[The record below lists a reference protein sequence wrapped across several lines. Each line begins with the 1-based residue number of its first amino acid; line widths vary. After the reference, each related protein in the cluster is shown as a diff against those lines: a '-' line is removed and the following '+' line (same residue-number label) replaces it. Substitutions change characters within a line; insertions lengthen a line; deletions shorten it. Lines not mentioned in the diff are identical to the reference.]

1 MKILNWLTASLFTM
15 TLAACGGGGGSGGS
29 TFGDG
34 STGGATGGTTT
45 SAPTLSV
52 ALSSSTVTSTAPATV
67 TATLQDSKGNGI
79 ASQVVTFVSDGGLGT
94 FSAPTALTN
103 ASGQASVA
111 VYPKSS
117 TAVGADSVTA
127 SASVNGT
134 AVKASIGYQLTASNV
149 TISSFTSDVGTGTL
163 SAYGQATL
171 SVTVANAAAG
181 SPVNIAVSS
190 ACVTAGKATLSQTST
205 TTTNGTATFTYQD
218 AGCGASVASDTL
230 QATVTGGTGVST
242 PLTMKIASPA
252 VSSVIFVSASPSTI
266 YIKGS
271 GFTETST
278 VTFKVVDIAGGA
290 IPNQMVSMTATTYTG
305 GITLDGVS
313 TAVTKTTDSNG
324 EVKVLVNSG
333 TIPTPVRV
341 KASLGSTITTS
352 SSNLTVTVG
361 LPSQI
366 NFSFSQKTQNIEGYN
381 IDGTPNSY
389 TIIASD
395 RMGNPV
401 PAGTTINFV
410 TEGGQI
416 VGSKQ
421 IVIDSNGNAT
431 ATTSFL
437 SSTPRPKDGRI
448 TVVAYAL
455 GEESF
460 IDANGNNV
468 YDAGEDF
475 QDLGDVFV
483 STPYFSTFDAA
494 NDQRIP
500 YTLTGTTAACV
511 DATATKLKL
520 DVYTP
525 SVATFSG
532 NNRCDGVWGQ
542 AYVRRAVETV
552 LSTSDAR
559 PLWATSSA
567 TLSNGGKLSNG
578 CAVVTLNDGDGTSS
592 NKYYLVGGGNLFNLP
607 ATGSLSILVGDN
619 NTYSPAASPAG
630 RLNPMAAGTTV
641 SVVATTGI
649 TASVSGGTPV
659 PSTTSVSSAT
669 ITYSFDS
676 VSSGTLTLKFTSPGG
691 LITSVPVGITTS
703 SSGTACTL

>member
-1 MKILNWLTASLFTM
+1 MKILKWLTASLVTM
-15 TLAACGGGGGSGGS
+15 TLAACGGGGDSGGS
-29 TFGDG
+29 TFGGG
-34 STGGATGGTTT
+34 SSGGALGGTTT
-45 SAPTLSV
+45 SAATLTV
-52 ALSSSTVTSTAPATV
+52 ALSSSTVTSSAPATV

-79 ASQVVTFVSDGGLGT
+79 ASQVVTFASDGGLGT
-94 FSAPTALTN
+94 FSATTALTN
-103 ASGQASVA
+103 SSGQASVA

-134 AVKASIGYQLTASNV
+134 AVKATIGYQLTASDV
-149 TISSFTSDVGTGTL
+149 TIASFTSDVGAGTL

-190 ACVTAGKATLSQTST
+190 ACVTAGKATLSPTST
-205 TTTNGTATFTYQD
+205 TTTSGTATFAYQD
-218 AGCGASVASDTL
+218 AGCGANVASDSL

-252 VSSVIFVSASPSTI
+252 VSSVTFVSASPSTI

-290 IPNQMVSMTATTYTG
+290 IPNQLVSMVATTYTG
-305 GITLDGVS
+305 GLTLDGVS

-341 KASLGSTITTS
+341 KASLVGSTITTS
-352 SSNLTVTVG
+352 SSNLTITVG

-366 NFSFSQKTQNIEGYN
+366 NFSFSQKTLNIEGFN

-431 ATTSFL
+431 ATTAFL

-483 STPYFSTFDAA
+483 STPYFSTFDTA

-500 YTLTGTTAACV
+500 YTLTGTTAACMN
-511 DATATKLKL
+511 ATATKLKL

-532 NNRCDGVWGQ
+532 GNRCDGVWGQ

-552 LSTSDAR
+552 LSTSGAR
-559 PLWATSSA
+559 PLWNPTE
-567 TLSNGGKLSNG
+567 TTGTLSNG
-578 CAVVTLNDGDGTSS
+578 CAVVTLNDGDGTRSS
-592 NKYYLVGGGNLFNLP
+592 KYYRVGAGSLFNLP
-607 ATGSLSILVGDN
+607 ATGSLSILVGDA
-619 NTYSPAASPAG
+619 NTYSPEASPSG

-676 VSSGTLTLKFTSPGG
+676 VDTGTLTLKFTSPGG
-691 LITSVPVGITTS
+691 LITSVPVRITTS

>member
-1 MKILNWLTASLFTM
+1 MKILNWLTASLLTM
-15 TLAACGGGGGSGGS
+15 TLAACGGGGNAGDS
-29 TFGDG
+29 TFGGG
-34 STGGATGGTTT
+34 STGGSTGGTTT
-45 SAPTLSV
+45 SAPTLTV
-52 ALSSSTVTSTAPATV
+52 ALSSPTVTSSAPATV

-79 ASQVVTFVSDGGLGT
+79 ASQVVTFASDGGLGT
-94 FSAPTALTN
+94 FSAATALTN
-103 ASGQASVA
+103 SSGQASVA

-134 AVKASIGYQLTASNV
+134 AVKATIGYQLTASNV
-149 TISSFTSDVGTGTL
+149 TISSFTSDVGAGTL

-181 SPVNIAVSS
+181 SPVNVAVSS

-205 TTTNGTATFTYQD
+205 TTTNGTATFAYQD
-218 AGCGASVASDTL
+218 AGCGANVASDSL

-252 VSSVIFVSASPSTI
+252 VSSVTFVSASPSTI

-290 IPNQMVSMTATTYTG
+290 IPNQLVSMIATTYTG
-305 GITLDGVS
+305 GLTLDGVS

-341 KASLGSTITTS
+341 KASLVGSTITTS
-352 SSNLTVTVG
+352 SSNLTITVG

-366 NFSFSQKTQNIEGYN
+366 NFSFSQKTLNIEGFN
-381 IDGTPNSY
+381 IDGTPNTY

-421 IVIDSNGNAT
+421 IVIDTNGNAT

-468 YDAGEDF
+468 YDAGDDF

-483 STPYFSTFDAA
+483 SSPYFSTFDAA

-511 DATATKLKL
+511 TATTPKLKL

-532 NNRCDGVWGQ
+532 SNRCDGVWGQ

-552 LSTSDAR
+552 LSTSGAR
-559 PLWATSSA
+559 PLWNSIGSGT
-567 TLSNGGKLSNG
+567 LSNG
-578 CAVVTLNDGDGTSS
+578 CAAVTLNDGDGTTF
-592 NKYYLVGGGNLFNLP
+592 NKYYLVGAGSIFNLA

-659 PSTTSVSSAT
+659 PSTTNVSSAT

-676 VSSGTLTLKFTSPGG
+676 VTSGTLTLKFTSPGG
-691 LITSVPVGITTS
+691 LTTSVPVGITTS
-703 SSGTACTL
+703 PSGTACTPQ